1 MRRVAFQKRSKCRN
15 YNDGF
20 SMLSGTAGGSRRKM
34 LTINVKWNEV
44 ILSDECHALLCMKE

>member
-44 ILSDECHALLCMKE
+44 ILSDACHALLCMKE